1 MIDRYV
7 IIVKVIDGGDLVLV
21 GFIIVMVNVIDKN
34 DNLFV
39 FNVFFLKFVIF
50 EVIVILFFVIQII
63 VFDVDFGSNVRIF
76 YRIIFGNDM
85 FVFVIV
91 FDFGI
96 IRINVKFDREI
107 VLYYV
112 LICEV
117 IDYGQLQRIL
127 MLIIV
132 YVMVLDVNDNVF
144 IFGQFVFVVNVIEDV
159 IFGIVVQEMYVV
171 DNDVGFNGVVIYSII
186 VGNNDGFFDIG
197 NGMGKCC
204 Q

>member
-91 FDFGI
+91 FVFGI

-117 IDYGQLQRIL
+117 IDYGQLQ
-127 MLIIV
+127 
-132 YVMVLDVNDNVF
+132 
-144 IFGQFVFVVNVIEDV
+144 
-159 IFGIVVQEMYVV
+159 
-171 DNDVGFNGVVIYSII
+171 
-186 VGNNDGFFDIG
+186 
-197 NGMGKCC
+197 
-204 Q
+204 

>member
-50 EVIVILFFVIQII
+50 EVLVILFFVIQII

-91 FDFGI
+91 FVFGI

-117 IDYGQLQRIL
+117 IDYGQLQ
-127 MLIIV
+127 
-132 YVMVLDVNDNVF
+132 
-144 IFGQFVFVVNVIEDV
+144 
-159 IFGIVVQEMYVV
+159 
-171 DNDVGFNGVVIYSII
+171 
-186 VGNNDGFFDIG
+186 
-197 NGMGKCC
+197 
-204 Q
+204 

>member
-1 MIDRYV
+1 
-7 IIVKVIDGGDLVLV
+7 
-21 GFIIVMVNVIDKN
+21 
-34 DNLFV
+34 
-39 FNVFFLKFVIF
+39 
-50 EVIVILFFVIQII
+50 
-63 VFDVDFGSNVRIF
+63 
-76 YRIIFGNDM
+76 
-85 FVFVIV
+85 
-91 FDFGI
+91 
-96 IRINVKFDREI
+96 
-107 VLYYV
+107 
-112 LICEV
+112 
-117 IDYGQLQRIL
+117 

-144 IFGQFVFVVNVIEDV
+144 LFGQFVFVVNVIEDV